1 MTEIDLM
8 PILSSSPVTALA
20 CLVWWECRSLAKSM
34 VEIRER
40 MASLEAKIGAVS
52 SPI

>member
-1 MTEIDLM
+1 MNELDLI

-20 CLVWWECRSLAKSM
+20 CLVWWETRSLAKSM

-40 MASLEAKIGAVS
+40 LSSLEARIPNA
-52 SPI
+52 